1 MRVTIDRDRC
11 AGHGLC
17 YMVAPDVFTDDE
29 DGYGRPV
36 LDGELTGELV
46 TGARRAAGS
55 CPEQAIAITGDN
67 TAFESVR

>member
-36 LDGELTGELV
+36 HDGELAGEIV
-46 TGARRAAGS
+46 ASARRAAGS
-55 CPEQAIAITGDN
+55 CPEQAIAITGKIG
-67 TAFESVR
+67 

>member
-29 DGYGRPV
+29 DGYGRAT
-36 LDGELTGELV
+36 DGELAGELV
-46 TGARRAAGS
+46 ASARRAVGS
-55 CPEQAIAITGDN
+55 CPEQAIAITD
-67 TAFESVR
+67 

>member
-36 LDGELTGELV
+36 LDGELTSELV
-46 TGARRAAGS
+46 TSARRAAGS
-55 CPEQAIAITGDN
+55 CPEQAIAISDDV
-67 TAFESVR
+67 AVRS